1 MAGESFNTSRAAKPV
16 GAYPHARRHGD
27 TLYLSG
33 VGPRQPGSD
42 EIPGAQFDQD
52 GNLVDW
58 DIELQTRAV
67 VANVRAIL
75 AEAGSSLE
83 KVIDIQ
89 VFLIDMKRDFANF
102 NRVYAEIFGSIRPT
116 RTTIEVGALPTP
128 IAIEFKVIAA
138 P

>member
-1 MAGESFNTSRAAKPV
+1 MGGESYNTTRAAKPV

-33 VGPRQPGSD
+33 VGPRLPGSD
-42 EIPGAQFDQD
+42 EIPGARFDED
-52 GNLVDW
+52 GTLVDW

-67 VANVRAIL
+67 VDNVRAIL

-83 KVIDIQ
+83 KIVDIQ
-89 VFLIDMKRDFANF
+89 VFLIDMKRDFAAF
-102 NRVYAEIFGSIRPT
+102 NRVYAEIFGGIRPT

-128 IAIEFKVIAA
+128 IAIELKVIAA